1 MDHEAMRAAY
11 LRALEYNKED
21 YTGSCNDCKSIYIF
35 NTGEFIDIVTVDKI
49 YKIWY
54 CSPCVE
60 KQEEVLV

>member
-1 MDHEAMRAAY
+1 MDHEAMRGAY

-21 YTGSCNDCKSIYIF
+21 YTSFCNDCKSAYVSD
-35 NTGEFIDIVTVDKI
+35 TGEFVDLVTVDKL
-49 YKIWY
+49 YKLWY